1 MTTVASVSRS
11 ELTHRRR
18 TLRRQRRVR
27 LFQAAWRTL
36 AVSSLLGG
44 LLWTTTR
51 PYWVI
56 RTPSQIAIK
65 GNHFLSTQ
73 AIQSLLPL
81 SYPQSLL
88 RIEPEAIAHS
98 LETQAPIAEATVTRQ
113 ILPPGITVHVK
124 ERLPVAIAQL
134 PVSVTHAATSATSAS
149 IGLLDEKGVWMPI
162 QSYTSVSGVQELPSL
177 KIIGLPEQYRYYWAQ
192 LYRAVSHSPIKIMEI
207 DCQNPA
213 NLILKTDLGVV
224 HLGAYSSRFAEQLK
238 VLQQMRQLSAKLK
251 KSQIA
256 YIDLKNPTSPL
267 VQIEQA
273 KNLVK
278 LDRP

>member
-1 MTTVASVSRS
+1 MATVASVSRS

-18 TLRRQRRVR
+18 TLRRQRRVK

-51 PYWVI
+51 PCWVI
-56 RTPSQIAIK
+56 RVPSQIAIK
-65 GNHFLSTQ
+65 GNHFLSKQ

-98 LETQAPIAEATVTRQ
+98 LEARAPITEATVTRQ
-113 ILPPGITVHVK
+113 ILPPGITVHIN

-134 PVSVTHAATSATSAS
+134 PGRMTSNTATTAS
-149 IGLLDEKGVWMPI
+149 IGLLDEKGIWMPL
-162 QSYTSVSGVQELPSL
+162 QSYTSVSKAQELPSL
-177 KIIGLPEQYRYYWAQ
+177 KIIGLPEQYRDYWAQ
-192 LYRAVSHSPIKIMEI
+192 LYRAVSHSPIRIMEI

-213 NLILKTDLGVV
+213 NLILKTEVGIV
-224 HLGAYSSRFAEQLK
+224 HLGAYSSRLAEQLK

-256 YIDLKNPTSPL
+256 YIDLKSPTSPL
-267 VQIEQA
+267 VQMEQA
-273 KNLVK
+273 KNPVK
-278 LDRP
+278 LDRH

>member
-1 MTTVASVSRS
+1 MTTVAPVSRL

-18 TLRRQRRVR
+18 TLRRQRRLR
-27 LFQAAWRTL
+27 FFQAVWRTL

-98 LETQAPIAEATVTRQ
+98 LETRAPITEATVIRQ

-134 PVSVTHAATSATSAS
+134 PDSMTHTATSAS
-149 IGLLDEKGVWMPI
+149 IGLLDEKGVWMPL
-162 QSYTSVSGVQELPSL
+162 QSYTSVSSAQELPSL
-177 KIIGLPEQYRYYWAQ
+177 RIIGLPEQYRYYWAQ

-213 NLILKTDLGVV
+213 NLILKTELGIV
-224 HLGAYSSRFAEQLK
+224 HLGAYSSRLAEQLK
-238 VLQQMRQLSAKLK
+238 VLQQMRQISAKLK

-267 VQIEQA
+267 VQVKQA
-273 KNLVK
+273 KNPVK